1 MNTLIEFLS
10 ATLRGQR
17 ALSLANASVWPT
29 CADRAHHAQRAA
41 AHDEWHELER
51 VFEGAQTSGSL

>member
-17 ALSLANASVWPT
+17 ALPWTHASVWPT
-29 CADRAHHAQRAA
+29 CADRARHAERATT
-41 AHDEWHELER
+41 HDEWHELEM
-51 VFEGAQTSGSL
+51 VFEGAQTSGPL